1 MQLIARAQKAGRA
14 DDPVLRDE
22 LAQAWILG
30 SVLGFT
36 GDRVLE
42 AVRHGGQV
50 GPEASVLKLCVSLLM
65 GRYGD
70 LAMRILGPEGMLEGL
85 DAADERGYGP
95 LQDMFL
101 SQWSSRIGGGTE
113 QIQRNLIAERALGL
127 PRDPKPSTP

>member
-14 DDPVLRDE
+14 EDPVLRDE

-30 SVLGFT
+30 SVLSYT

-42 AVRHGGQV
+42 AVRHGAQV

-70 LAMRILGPEGMLEGL
+70 LAMRILGPEGMLAGL

-127 PRDPKPSTP
+127 PRDPKPMP